1 MNAGGRHDSRGE
13 ALGKSQPMGSPSASA
28 ISAERDPVTLVGAA
42 DQLHATFT
50 RAAAA
55 ADRAVGLWL
64 GRHPNEPAPLDTARN
79 SESDNDDMPALR
91 ALVRAAAT
99 TYARQLRAQGT
110 TPERMLVL
118 VKAAA
123 AHQGSPGFGAQE
135 LTNDIVRWSIE
146 AYYDD

>member
-1 MNAGGRHDSRGE
+1 
-13 ALGKSQPMGSPSASA
+13 MGSPNATTVRPGGDQVGLA
-28 ISAERDPVTLVGAA
+28 GAA
-42 DQLHATFT
+42 EQLHATFT
-50 RAAAA
+50 EAAAA

-64 GRHPNEPAPLDTARN
+64 ARHPNEPTPHDSARN
-79 SESDNDDMPALR
+79 LESDGDELLALR

-99 TYARQLRAQGT
+99 AYARQLRAHGT
-110 TPERMLVL
+110 APERMLVL

-123 AHQGSPGFGAQE
+123 AYQGSPGFGAQE